1 MEMKKVV
8 LASALMGLLAGC
20 AQGARVEQMSAAPT
34 TALPSGSALQH
45 AVQINGVSGGTE
57 TNPLWM
63 SKVGNAEFQSAL
75 QSSLGAAGLLANGQ
89 GRYQLNA
96 KLEALHQPFAGF
108 DLTVHS
114 QVRYNLTD
122 LTTNKPIFD
131 RQIDADYTATV
142 GDAFIAVE
150 RLRLANEGS
159 IKKNIQTFMD
169 QLIADFGKGPTVSA
183 TSLSSG
189 TGG

>member
-1 MEMKKVV
+1 MRK
-8 LASALMGLLAGC
+8 LLLPCLMAVSLAGC

-34 TALPSGSALQH
+34 TVLPADSVLQH
-45 AVQINGVSGGTE
+45 AVRITSVSGGTD
-57 TNPLWM
+57 TNPLWK

-75 QSSLGAAGLLANGQ
+75 QSSLGAAGLLASGE

-96 KLEALHQPFAGF
+96 ELESLDQPFAGF

-114 QVRYNLTD
+114 RVRYRLTD
-122 LTTNKPIFD
+122 LTVNKPVFD
-131 RQIDADYTATV
+131 RQVDADYTATV

-159 IKKNIQTFMD
+159 VKKNIQTFMD
-169 QLIADFGKGPTVSA
+169 QLITDVGKGPTVSA
-183 TSLSSG
+183 VSPPGG
-189 TGG
+189 TDG